1 MDQLF
6 ITPREAEKVASVAV
20 SQDSTRWTKEIIS
33 SALKS
38 FPELGN
44 VPLQVR
50 YVQKDLAKG
59 AAVASIDADGFSIP
73 AIIADFQ
80 LSPLDVIV
88 VNGVMLPLVRETLA
102 DLMQNPTAFA
112 SVSKGKKDLTTNVFE
127 SPLSV
132 PSEYAGTSYSATGD
146 SNFIDKVSSFI
157 EKKDYEHML
166 SEISKPE
173 NYAGFVKNN
182 TIDVLD
188 KISAL
193 EVTDV
198 VDFTEAALHNLPIDR
213 QLVIEDSFGNK
224 TVKQAN
230 SRLDYVWDVKSDNP
244 DNEPMKCAAD
254 TNVSDV
260 SDYEPGNTYQIDDEI
275 LYLTKAGEY
284 YMFDADGMVKIA
296 SDSHTFEIE
305 GTEPNLGDH
314 GVFITGNSATK
325 PFEVTGV
332 QKVAGAGNYEIKGWD
347 GLKTATYIPI
357 RGINDDTLIP
367 HEEYNNT
374 YYVPGNS
381 KFCKLAGNLHVTF
394 DQIDADIAKN
404 YVERD
409 DIGLYSLTGPGFAKY
424 AETHVLRDLTHEEA
438 KWASL
443 HCGANETDLSKVDKL
458 VPNSHVKLAATIE
471 SPITTSELE
480 TAVQAHYDT
489 IIGDIPTFK
498 KVMVKEAAS
507 VADKNSV
514 DAILSL
520 GMINKRNIMEYISL
534 LPEYEQVLSELA
546 KLLVASRLGLPSVV
560 DSDVKDAMEAF
571 ARVVYALKGLASLVE
586 A

>member
-20 SQDSTRWTKEIIS
+20 SPDSTRWTKEIIS

-50 YVQKDLAKG
+50 YVQKDIAKG

-73 AIIADFQ
+73 AIIADYQ

-102 DLMQNPTAFA
+102 DLMQNPTAF
-112 SVSKGKKDLTTNVFE
+112 SNVSKGKKDLTTNVFE

-132 PSEYAGTSYSATGD
+132 PSEYAGTSYTATGD

-157 EKKDYEHML
+157 EKKDYEHIL
-166 SEISKPE
+166 AEIAKPE
-173 NYAGFVKNN
+173 NYAGFVKHD
-182 TIDVLD
+182 TVDVLE
-188 KISAL
+188 KVSAL

-213 QLVIEDSFGNK
+213 QLVVEDSFGNQ

-230 SRLDYVWDVKSDNP
+230 SRLDYVWDITP
-244 DNEPMKCAAD
+244 DSSESQPMKCAAD
-254 TNVSDV
+254 SNVNDI
-260 SDYEPGNTYQIDDEI
+260 SDYEPGNTYKINDEI

-284 YMFDADGMVKIA
+284 YMFESDGMVKIA
-296 SDSHTFEIE
+296 EDAQTFEVK

-314 GVFITGNSATK
+314 GCFITGTTSTK
-325 PFEVTGV
+325 PFEVVAV
-332 QKVAGAGNYEIKGWD
+332 QKVAGAGNYEVKGWD
-347 GLKTATYIPI
+347 GLKTATYIPL
-357 RGINDDTLIP
+357 RGINDDSLIP
-367 HEEYNNT
+367 HEEYNDT

-409 DIGLYSLTGPGFAKY
+409 DIGLYSLVGPGFNKY
-424 AETHVLRDLTHEEA
+424 GETHALRDLAHEEA
-438 KWASL
+438 KWAAL
-443 HCGANETDLSKVDKL
+443 HCGANETDLGKVDQL
-458 VPNSHVKLAATIE
+458 VPNSHVKLAGSIE
-471 SPITTSELE
+471 SPITTAELE
-480 TAVQAHYDT
+480 TAVQEHYDN
-489 IIGDIPTFK
+489 IIGDVPTFK
-498 KVMVKEAAS
+498 KVLVKEAAS
-507 VADKNSV
+507 LGDKNSV

-546 KLLVASRLGLPSVV
+546 KLLVAARLGLPSVV